1 MTLMAQGRQWVVQKD
16 ASGDIRRA
24 VAGNPSTGQAV
35 EAGVDKSAGVGGIC
49 VSRST
54 RKTTQ
59 GAAGL
64 DKAVKLIAGGE
75 YRDVSSGRCEKVHR
89 MTT

>member
-35 EAGVDKSAGVGGIC
+35 EAGVDKSAGVGGA
-49 VSRST
+49 VFL
-54 RKTTQ
+54 
-59 GAAGL
+59 GARERQRRAL
-64 DKAVKLIAGGE
+64 QVWIKQ
-75 YRDVSSGRCEKVHR
+75 
-89 MTT
+89 

>member
-35 EAGVDKSAGVGGIC
+35 EAGVDKSAGVGGDLC
-49 VSRST
+49 FWEHA
-54 RKTTQ
+54 KDN
-59 GAAGL
+59 A
-64 DKAVKLIAGGE
+64 
-75 YRDVSSGRCEKVHR
+75 GRCR
-89 MTT
+89 SG

>member
-35 EAGVDKSAGVGGIC
+35 GAGVDKSAGVGGGIC
-49 VSRST
+49 VSGST

-64 DKAVKLIAGGE
+64 DKAMKLIAGGE
-75 YRDVSSGRCEKVHR
+75 SIA
-89 MTT
+89 M